1 MIDQNLTLIRDR
13 IEKTAKRAKR
23 NPQDITLICVTKQAS
38 LKQVEEV
45 ISFGAT
51 DIGEN
56 RVIDALLKYN
66 QLKDSN
72 NTLKWHMI
80 GHLQS
85 NKVKKA
91 LSFFDTIHS
100 VDSIRLASEINRQ
113 AELINKRIDCFIEVN
128 VAGEDSKYG
137 IKPDQA
143 HDFVKEASLLSNIK
157 IVGLMMMAPFVDNP
171 EEVRSY
177 FKDLRNLRDSLL
189 SENIPNTDIRELS
202 MGMTQ
207 DFEVA
212 IEEGA
217 TMVRIGTAIF
227 SG

>member
-1 MIDQNLTLIRDR
+1 MIDQNLALVRDR
-13 IEKTAKRAKR
+13 IEKAAKRAGR
-23 NPQDITLICVTKQAS
+23 NPQDITLICVTKQVT

-56 RVIDALLKYN
+56 RVVDAFLKYN

-72 NTLKWHMI
+72 NTFKWHMI

-91 LSFFDTIHS
+91 LSFFDMIHS
-100 VDSIRLASEINRQ
+100 VDSARLASEINRQ
-113 AELINKRIDCFIEVN
+113 ADLVNKRIDCFIEVN

-137 IKPDQA
+137 IKPDHV
-143 HDFVKEASLLSNIK
+143 HDFVKEVSLLSNIK

>member
-13 IEKTAKRAKR
+13 IEKTAKRVNR

-45 ISFGAT
+45 ISFHAT

-56 RVIDALLKYN
+56 RVTDAFLKYN
-66 QLKDSN
+66 QLKDLN

-113 AELINKRIDCFIEVN
+113 AELINKCIDCFIEVN
-128 VAGEDSKYG
+128 VANEDSKYG

-143 HDFVKEASLLSNIK
+143 HNFVKEVSLLSNIK

>member
-1 MIDQNLTLIRDR
+1 MIDQNLALVRDR
-13 IEKTAKRAKR
+13 IKKTAKRVNR

-45 ISFGAT
+45 VSFHAT

-100 VDSIRLASEINRQ
+100 VDSIRLASEINKQ
-113 AELINKRIDCFIEVN
+113 AGLVYKCIDCFIEVN

-137 IKPDQA
+137 IRPDQV
-143 HDFVKEASLLSNIK
+143 HNFVKEVSILSNIK

-171 EEVRSY
+171 EKVRGY
-177 FKDLRNLRDSLL
+177 FKDLRSLRDSLL